1 MLLEGEFS
9 FDDLLGMFMP
19 WIEDLINGFLGSIP
33 FNSIFAVIGVILS
46 VIVGMLLFNSL
57 ILWLVLKYIMKTEA
71 KFGSCII
78 TQLYIT
84 LATIGFSLIPIV
96 GSIFAIFFSFN
107 IIANRHGV
115 TYWNGALVW
124 LISNLIPIAIALII
138 TFASL
143 GLLVF

>member
-1 MLLEGEFS
+1 
-9 FDDLLGMFMP
+9 
-19 WIEDLINGFLGSIP
+19 
-33 FNSIFAVIGVILS
+33 VILG

-57 ILWLVLKYIMKTEA
+57 ILWLVLKYIMKMEA

-138 TFASL
+138 AFASL
-143 GLLVF
+143 GLFVF

>member
-1 MLLEGEFS
+1 MLLEEFS

-33 FNSIFAVIGVILS
+33 FSSIFAIIGVILG
-46 VIVGMLLFNSL
+46 VIVGMLLINSL

-84 LATIGFSLIPIV
+84 LASIGFSLIPIV

-138 TFASL
+138 AFASL